1 MTADDRAVRAQR
13 VLAKAVE
20 PALALLPKLMDV
32 LPARVLILAIGFQE
46 SQLLERVQR
55 VSGGGKGPARG
66 LWQNECGGGVRGV
79 LGHPVTRQFAER
91 VCATRRV
98 EPVASLVWSELEH
111 DDILAAAFA
120 RLILYADP
128 SPLPEI
134 GMVES
139 AWLYYLRTWRP
150 GKPHPDQWAENYRLA
165 VQALTH

>member
-1 MTADDRAVRAQR
+1 MTVDDRAARAQR
-13 VLAKAVE
+13 ILGKAIE
-20 PALALLPKLMDV
+20 PALALLPKAMDV
-32 LPARVLILAIGFQE
+32 LPARVLMLAIGFQE
-46 SQLLERVQR
+46 SQLLERVQI
-55 VSGGGKGPARG
+55 VTGGGKGPARG
-66 LWQNECGGGVRGV
+66 LWQNERAGGVRGV
-79 LGHPVTRQFAER
+79 LEHPVTRPFAER
-91 VCATRRV
+91 VCVSRRV

-128 SPLPEI
+128 SPLPEV
-134 GMVES
+134 GRVDS